1 MEYSGGFCINIGTK
15 LGLNKHY
22 FSATQQSLKK
32 KTTHSS
38 GATQRSLKELS
49 KRFKEFLGNYIPEE
63 NLGPLIWMQKYSTS
77 NKVKFAM
84 SGIK

>member
-1 MEYSGGFCINIGTK
+1 VEYSGGFFINIGTK

-22 FSATQQSLKK
+22 FSAIQQSLKK
-32 KTTHSS
+32 NTHSS

-63 NLGPLIWMQKYSTS
+63 NLGPLI
-77 NKVKFAM
+77 
-84 SGIK
+84 